1 MFVMKQLR
9 QSLSG
14 LLLGLML
21 AGQFAGQL
29 HRLDLD
35 AHDGTTVCHQ
45 CIAYASTDDLD
56 CDAAAAPVPE
66 AKSLAAA
73 AIEPDRHVP
82 APVIPQSA
90 RGPPHTLLS

>member
-1 MFVMKQLR
+1 MRHLR
-9 QSLSG
+9 PTAYAV
-14 LLLGLML
+14 LLGLMIG
-21 AGQFAGQL
+21 GQFAGL
-29 HRLDLD
+29 IHKLDLE
-35 AHDGTTVCHQ
+35 AHDGAPVCHQ

-66 AKSLAAA
+66 AKALAAA

-82 APVIPQSA
+82 APVIPHSA